1 MLQTSL
7 CSLLGV
13 DLPIIQG
20 ALGGPW
26 PPSVRLAAAVTSA
39 GALGTLP
46 TALRSPDDVRQDIAA
61 LRDLT
66 DGRFAVNHTMKPF
79 VEEVFAEIVRAA
91 PPVVSFALGCRPD
104 LIARAHDAGSLFLQQ
119 VHSRAQAAEAV
130 KAGADA
136 VIAQGGEAGG
146 FGGACSTMV
155 LVPQVVDEVAPV
167 PVIAAGGIVDG
178 RGLAAVLA
186 LGAQAANVGTRFLA
200 SEEAEISDGYKTAV
214 LAATSD
220 QTVRAPF
227 VNELVP
233 PSSEDGYAVA
243 PRVIRNAFV
252 DEWQGNEDLFRANK
266 GQLLDQIRS
275 AMANGTFH
283 ELIVVT
289 GEGAGAIDEILPAA
303 DIVRQMATLA
313 QEVLRAL
320 APR

>member
-1 MLQTSL
+1 
-7 CSLLGV
+7 
-13 DLPIIQG
+13 
-20 ALGGPW
+20 
-26 PPSVRLAAAVTSA
+26 
-39 GALGTLP
+39 
-46 TALRSPDDVRQDIAA
+46 
-61 LRDLT
+61 
-66 DGRFAVNHTMKPF
+66 
-79 VEEVFAEIVRAA
+79 VEEVFAEVVRAA

-146 FGGACSTMV
+146 FGGACSTMI

-200 SEEAEISDGYKTAV
+200 SEEAEISDGYKKAV

-233 PSSEDGYAVA
+233 QSSEGGYAVA

-252 DEWQGNEDLFRANK
+252 DEWQGNEDLLQANK
-266 GQLLDQIRS
+266 GKLLDQVRS

-289 GEGAGAIDEILPAA
+289 GEGVGAIDEILPAA
-303 DIVRQMATLA
+303 DIVQQMATQA
-313 QEVLRAL
+313 QEVLRGL
-320 APR
+320 APSYFDLKKDDGQGSAPL